1 MSCMIELRSS
11 WIRSKVCLSK
21 AFVTIS
27 LSHPDFKTGK
37 VGDTLFVV
45 IGREEEMVLFSL
57 SNLDQV
63 E

>member
-1 MSCMIELRSS
+1 MSCIIELRSS

-45 IGREEEMVLFSL
+45 NGREEEMVLFS
-57 SNLDQV
+57 
-63 E
+63 